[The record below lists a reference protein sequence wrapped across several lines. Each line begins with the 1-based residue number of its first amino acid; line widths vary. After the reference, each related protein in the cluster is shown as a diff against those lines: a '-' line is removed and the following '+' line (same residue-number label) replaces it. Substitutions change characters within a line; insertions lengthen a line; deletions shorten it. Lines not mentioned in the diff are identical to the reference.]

1 MEFLPDVSVLCETC
15 KGKRYNRETL
25 EVRFK
30 GKSIADVPDMTVSQ
44 AVEFFENQPSILRRI
59 KTLDDV
65 GLGYVSLGQNATT
78 LSGGEAQRVKLA
90 TELSKKY
97 RGKTLY
103 ILDERTT
110 GLHFS
115 DIQHLLA
122 VLDKLANKGNGVLI
136 FEHNLYVIKVADH
149 VIDMGPDGGMGGGK
163 IVAEG
168 TPEEV
173 AKVKSSYSGFYL
185 KTELELAKEV
195 KRQEQKRK

>member
-1 MEFLPDVSVLCETC
+1 M
-15 KGKRYNRETL
+15 
-25 EVRFK
+25 
-30 GKSIADVPDMTVSQ
+30 
-44 AVEFFENQPSILRRI
+44 
-59 KTLDDV
+59 
-65 GLGYVSLGQNATT
+65 
-78 LSGGEAQRVKLA
+78 
-90 TELSKKY
+90 
-97 RGKTLY
+97 
-103 ILDERTT
+103 
-110 GLHFS
+110 
-115 DIQHLLA
+115 LA

-136 FEHNLYVIKVADH
+136 IEHNLDVIKVADH